1 MALEKN
7 PGSSQTP
14 SGKCPHKVPA
24 SVFEPLLQFI
34 YEGACKVE
42 QGILTPLLRA
52 ANYLGVRP
60 LELSIGTALQARLL
74 PSNAFALWTLAE
86 EAMLPLLEEAAK
98 SLALAKFEEVK
109 ESVAEEASWD
119 QVASYLQRTASAA

>member
-1 MALEKN
+1 M
-7 PGSSQTP
+7 
-14 SGKCPHKVPA
+14 
-24 SVFEPLLQFI
+24 
-34 YEGACKVE
+34 
-42 QGILTPLLRA
+42 RA
-52 ANYLGVRP
+52 ARV
-60 LELSIGTALQARLL
+60 

-119 QVASYLQRTASAA
+119 QVHALASSDQLAARSEGGRLRVNSIVRLIFARRRAGRPRASFGR